1 MAKFGINDI
10 LSAKGAATGTD
21 RVSEYKEIWLSP
33 YEVKLS
39 ESNFYSQEK
48 IEELAD
54 SFLAV
59 GQKQP
64 TVLGRVNG
72 EFIIVSGHRRNL
84 ANILNI
90 ERGHEK
96 FKKVRYLYKDMS
108 PVMLELSPLMGNA
121 CNRELT
127 SWEKMEQA
135 QRLKEAMIRAKKE
148 DGLEIKGKL
157 REMIAELM
165 NESSSGIAR
174 MDSIHNNAIPEVKE
188 EFRKGTISVCA
199 AYEATK
205 LPEEEQKKVAEK
217 ATEGVKIT
225 AKEIAEKVMEQK
237 DGQLSQGSN
246 LDTGPKPQ
254 ADDRNKQKGDPI
266 KIGEESVGEDIGK
279 GRSAQL
285 IESGKIRASDKVDR
299 HIKILQEWGNE
310 VISMSAVTKA
320 VKDAIQKVSNLD
332 TSRENWTDIDWA
344 VFTSKAIMHRAD
356 HVSEEDLY
364 LLHDIMIRCREKQEN
379 T

>member
-10 LSAKGAATGTD
+10 LAAKGAATGTD

-59 GQKQP
+59 GQQQP

-108 PVMLELSPLMGNA
+108 PAMLELSLLMGNA

-127 SWEKMEQA
+127 PWEKMEQA
-135 QRLKEAMIRAKKE
+135 QRIKEAMIRAKRE

-157 REMIAELM
+157 REMIAELL

-217 ATEGVKIT
+217 AAEGGKVT

-237 DGQLSQGSN
+237 DEQLSPGSN
-246 LDTGPKPQ
+246 LDTLPKPKPQ

-266 KIGEESVGEDIGK
+266 EIGEESVGEDVGK
-279 GRSAQL
+279 SRSAQS
-285 IESGKIRASDKVDR
+285 IESGKIRSSDKENR

-310 VISMSAVTKA
+310 AINMSAVTKA
-320 VKDAIQKVSNLD
+320 VKDAIRKGSNLD

-344 VFTSKAIMHRAD
+344 VFTSKAIMDRAD

-364 LLHDIMIRCREKQEN
+364 LLHDIMIRCREG
-379 T
+379 